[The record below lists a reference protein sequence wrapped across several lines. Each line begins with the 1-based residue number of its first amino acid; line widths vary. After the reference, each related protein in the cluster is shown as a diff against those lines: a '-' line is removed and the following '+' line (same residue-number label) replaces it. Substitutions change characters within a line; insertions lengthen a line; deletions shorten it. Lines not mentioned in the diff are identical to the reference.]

1 MARQPVKN
9 RGVGPLTAVMDTSGV
24 DHPEDLIGM
33 RGAAG
38 AGSPAGDSTHVGSPP
53 KSTDGFSKFMSGISG
68 MFKSRPKPAAPDTMS
83 SATEDSLSKKY
94 LGK

>member
-1 MARQPVKN
+1 MARQPIPK
-9 RGVGPLTAVMDTSGV
+9 RGIYSAPVDTSGM
-24 DHPEDLIGM
+24 DPEMKTTMLGM
-33 RGAAG
+33 RGP
-38 AGSPAGDSTHVGSPP
+38 AGSAGDTSHAGSPP

-94 LGK
+94 LGR